1 MAGTFKP
8 VFRSQQGYEYCKE
21 IYTHFNI
28 HNRCGRAGRA
38 AVFARHG
45 GSGADAK
52 SDAGSLRNSEPYAH
66 AKSDAKS
73 DADAYSDTG
82 A

>member
-1 MAGTFKP
+1 MNTAKKFTLILIFIIA
-8 VFRSQQGYEYCKE
+8 V
-21 IYTHFNI
+21 
-28 HNRCGRAGRA
+28 A
-38 AVFARHG
+38 ALG
-45 GSGADAK
+45 GLLFLRVTAAPEPDAK

-66 AKSDAKS
+66 AHSDAKS